1 MGVRQRILTM
11 HFDVL
16 KIFVTFCSVQISP
29 VETAQAAQ
37 IDHHNFALPL
47 PTFSPNR
54 AFHFF
59 NDEILKNNL
68 PSGQP
73 RPLFVYFRSF

>member
-54 AFHFF
+54 AF
-59 NDEILKNNL
+59 DGPSL
-68 PSGQP
+68 PFGQIFIF
-73 RPLFVYFRSF
+73 LMMKF